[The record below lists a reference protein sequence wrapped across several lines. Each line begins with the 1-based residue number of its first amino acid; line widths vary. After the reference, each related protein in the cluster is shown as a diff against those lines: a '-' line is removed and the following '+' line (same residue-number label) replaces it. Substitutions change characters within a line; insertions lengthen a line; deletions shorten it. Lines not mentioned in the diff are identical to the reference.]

1 MQQKIFVEI
10 DYFTRI
16 FAKTFK
22 FVGKRADCLRIAPVE
37 LSFYK
42 KRSLHLFEL
51 WRIHF
56 VTLATN
62 HEWYHSLDQDGLKCW
77 RSYDRTLS
85 VMIQGTSSEWTKS
98 LRQQGRKQSGIFFG
112 CYSQYF
118 FRENDGRNVS
128 NALFFDDSAIFNPVV
143 AWPVLS
149 QISLDLIWT
158 GTTANTRGDLQTP
171 LVLDFALKIP
181 QVKIIPITMCE
192 FTFYILLWYFIDF

>member
-1 MQQKIFVEI
+1 MI
-10 DYFTRI
+10 
-16 FAKTFK
+16 TFRKWNKKYSLKLIISRVSWPKLLK

-98 LRQQGRKQSGIFFG
+98 LRQQGRKQSGIFFHKI
-112 CYSQYF
+112 F
-118 FRENDGRNVS
+118 IFVDKKFREIT
-128 NALFFDDSAIFNPVV
+128 LTFN
-143 AWPVLS
+143 
-149 QISLDLIWT
+149 Q
-158 GTTANTRGDLQTP
+158 
-171 LVLDFALKIP
+171 
-181 QVKIIPITMCE
+181 
-192 FTFYILLWYFIDF
+192 Y

>member
-1 MQQKIFVEI
+1 MEQKIFVEI

-51 WRIHF
+51 WQIHF
-56 VTLATN
+56 VILATN
-62 HEWYHSLDQDGLKCW
+62 QEWYHSLDQDGLKCW
-77 RSYDRTLS
+77 QSYDRTLS

-98 LRQQGRKQSGIFFG
+98 LRLQGRKQSGIFFG

-128 NALFFDDSAIFNPVV
+128 NALFFLTIQQF
-143 AWPVLS
+143 L
-149 QISLDLIWT
+149 
-158 GTTANTRGDLQTP
+158 
-171 LVLDFALKIP
+171 
-181 QVKIIPITMCE
+181 
-192 FTFYILLWYFIDF
+192 ILLLRGQFWVKFRWISSELGQQQTQEVTYKHP

>member
-1 MQQKIFVEI
+1 MIFSRVSWP
-10 DYFTRI
+10 
-16 FAKTFK
+16 KLLK

-98 LRQQGRKQSGIFFG
+98 LRLQGRKQSGIFFWLLF
-112 CYSQYF
+112 SIF
-118 FRENDGRNVS
+118 FSWKWWKERKQCTFI
-128 NALFFDDSAIFNPVV
+128 LTIQQF
-143 AWPVLS
+143 
-149 QISLDLIWT
+149 LIMLL
-158 GTTANTRGDLQTP
+158 RGQFWIKFRFGGHYL
-171 LVLDFALKIP
+171 AGS
-181 QVKIIPITMCE
+181 
-192 FTFYILLWYFIDF
+192 W